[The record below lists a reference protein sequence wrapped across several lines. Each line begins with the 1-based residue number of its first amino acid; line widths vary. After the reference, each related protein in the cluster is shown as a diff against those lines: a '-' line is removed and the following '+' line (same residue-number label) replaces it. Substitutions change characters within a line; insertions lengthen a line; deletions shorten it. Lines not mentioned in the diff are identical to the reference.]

1 MRRAAAMTAFALG
14 LGSLVITAEA
24 PAQGD
29 TKGKVTLET
38 TAIALGVGVTWGD
51 GTLVYRGKQYKFTI
65 KGLDVGDLGVSKVSA
80 KGEVVDLKK
89 VEDFEGKYAAAA
101 AGGAA
106 GRGAGTAA
114 LVNQNGVKMTLMAT
128 GEGVRWV
135 VASAGVEIKLK
146 K

>member
-1 MRRAAAMTAFALG
+1 MTAFALG